1 VGVGEQVTEA
11 VAGEEEVV
19 SCSRTRPFF
28 HQDGIKSLW
37 AWGAPVAFLPQSIV
51 ADRMGATARSELSS
65 SPLVGGGV
73 VGMDLTLLDRVDL
86 AVAAG
91 G

>member
-1 VGVGEQVTEA
+1 VQVTEVVVGAA
-11 VAGEEEVV
+11 VVA
-19 SCSRTRPFF
+19 SCSRTRSCF
-28 HQDGIKSLW
+28 HQDDIQSLW
-37 AWGAPVAFLPQSIV
+37 AWAAPVVFLPQSIV

-65 SPLVGGGV
+65 SPLVGGEV